1 MKRMRLQWVQA
12 YRQAPWRKQAQWM
25 GLVLLGLISLVL
37 VASIYLTVSGQTAAE
52 YVRVTSMQH
61 QIEQLEMSIADQQS
75 QLADLT
81 SSGRMEERAAAL
93 GYEQADPLASTY
105 VSIPGYAGRDTRIS
119 RVPVSLVEENTPV
132 LRPSYTE
139 SLWDVLFVEL
149 LQVDTQTEL
158 NP

>member
-1 MKRMRLQWVQA
+1 MRLQWVQA

-52 YVRVTSMQH
+52 YVRVTSMQY

-81 SSGRMEERAAAL
+81 SSGRMEERAADL
-93 GYEQADPLASTY
+93 GYEQADPLNSTY
-105 VSIPGYAGRDTRIS
+105 VTIPGYSGRSTRIS
-119 RVPVSLVEENTPV
+119 RIPVSLVEEDSPM

-149 LQVDTQTEL
+149 LQVDSQTEL